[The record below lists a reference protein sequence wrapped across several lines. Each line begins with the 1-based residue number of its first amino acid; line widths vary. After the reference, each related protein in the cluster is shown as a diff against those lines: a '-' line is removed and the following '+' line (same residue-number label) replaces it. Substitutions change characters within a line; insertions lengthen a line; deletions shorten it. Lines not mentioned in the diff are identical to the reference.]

1 MINKTKKQLISN
13 IRSKIDHVDE
23 KILPLIIKRF
33 KLVEQALSLKTKRSE
48 IIDRKRINQILNKI
62 EKKSKKVKTNPKLI
76 KSIWMSM
83 IQSFI
88 RYEKKE
94 FNKKK

>member
-1 MINKTKKQLISN
+1 M
-13 IRSKIDHVDE
+13 
-23 KILPLIIKRF
+23 IKRF
-33 KLVEQALSLKTKRSE
+33 KLVQQASSLKTKRSE

-62 EKKSKKVKTNPKLI
+62 EKKSKKLKTNPKLI

-83 IQSFI
+83 IQNFI
-88 RYEKKE
+88 KYEKKE